1 MDNRTYSEKRDELLR
16 IMDDVLKI
24 KGISESRVLDFQ
36 RIRKK
41 CLENQFNIVLMGEF
55 QGGKSTT
62 FNAFCGGREIS
73 PRGAMIKTSACRI
86 TATNISESDKEEFA
100 FVQWKSDYELLMNIQ
115 SILNKYISQEQTDF
129 NPESKELYEPSKY
142 LKLSNPAH
150 VKLIKN
156 AIDAEWKAI
165 KGSPETSTDEAEICR
180 IADVILHFYAES
192 SIQELMKKN
201 YFTIEDVSR
210 FAVFPKEWE
219 KKWNEGKGAEAFAPN
234 EILFAFVS
242 GIDCYIHSQNLE
254 RLGCTV
260 TDCPGLFTS
269 AWDTQVAFDTLPK
282 ADAVIY
288 LLSGEKQLGE
298 GDKKALSYIKRIGL
312 VEDKMFFAI
321 NMRKAVKITENIR
334 ITDYNILCSLG
345 FNDVSIKKFNAQLFF
360 LGEFGKHLL
369 EDTLDDFSKKRF
381 KDVASEFGNEEEE
394 LEQLWVS
401 SVQDVQAGTKNQEL
415 KQVHDLTLESVDI
428 VFKASESREMFDEIE
443 KFIVDK
449 KAYSILVE
457 SGANVV
463 KRSLGEVE
471 AELVNQEK
479 DALKDVAACE
489 REYAEA
495 QQTLANFQC
504 DVKQIL
510 DDAFPES
517 IVETVVSKAYDKIVR
532 NDMTISNIAL
542 KTSIQLIPVLGIK
555 CKGKALMLK
564 ALELASKAGIGGLDK
579 QQQKQIKFLEGVI
592 TPVVTDVIKSE
603 VGTNVSTWVLA
614 VFNGRDKEYREQII
628 PELEKV
634 SKMINVKWENSLQ
647 ENSSIKAFEIAI
659 PPEAMSEVK
668 LPSSIVNIDKTSI
681 TGAAVD
687 VAIDNIIKDLIRTL
701 ITLVVSILVGV
712 VVDFW
717 LLGGLGHALGAL
729 YAALVWIYSM
739 ILGKEQEERPIVT
752 NSSELRRG
760 ERKIYDALYPV
771 LSSSFNKEGTIAK
784 IKKALS
790 SVPNKIISLYRQ
802 YYNTELDQ
810 QRDLL
815 NRDIVKRRANKQQSV
830 QTQKEIAQKARK
842 KREDEIIPALK
853 QLERFIDSCTE

>member
-1 MDNRTYSEKRDELLR
+1 MDSRKYSEKRNELLG
-16 IMDDVLKI
+16 IMDEVLKI
-24 KGISESRVLDFQ
+24 EGISERRIIEFQ

-41 CLENQFNIVLMGEF
+41 CLENQFNIVLIGEF

-100 FVQWKSDYELLMNIQ
+100 YVQWKSDSELLINIQ

-129 NPESKELYEPSKY
+129 NPESKELYEPSRY

-150 VKLIKN
+150 VKIIKD
-156 AIDAEWKAI
+156 AINEEWKVI
-165 KGSPETSTDEAEICR
+165 KASPETHTDEAEICR
-180 IADVILHFYAES
+180 IADVILHFYTES
-192 SIQELMKKN
+192 GIQELMKRN

-219 KKWNEGKGAEAFAPN
+219 KKWNDGKGVEAFAPN

-269 AWDTQVAFDTLPK
+269 AWDTQVAFNTLPQ

-288 LLSGEKQLGE
+288 LLSGEKQLSD

-312 VEDKMFFAI
+312 IEDKMFFAI
-321 NMRKAVKITENIR
+321 NMRKVAKITENILS
-334 ITDYNILCSLG
+334 TDHNILCSLG
-345 FNDVSIKKFNAQLFF
+345 FSNVYIKRFNAQLFF
-360 LGEFGKHLL
+360 LGEFGQHLL
-369 EDTLDDFSKKRF
+369 ESKLDDFSKKRF
-381 KDVASEFGNEEEE
+381 RDVASEFGNEEES

-401 SVQDVQAGTKNQEL
+401 SVWDVQAGTKNQEL
-415 KQVHDLTLESVDI
+415 KRIQDLTLKSVDV
-428 VFKASESREMFDEIE
+428 VFKASENRDMFDEIE
-443 KFIVDK
+443 KFIIDK

-471 AELVNQEK
+471 AELANQEM

-489 REYAEA
+489 AEYAAA
-495 QQTLANFQC
+495 QLTLTNFQD
-504 DVKQIL
+504 DVKRIL
-510 DDAFPES
+510 DNAFPES
-517 IVETVVSKAYDKIVR
+517 VVETVVSKAYDKIIR
-532 NDMTISNIAL
+532 NDRTITNIAL
-542 KTSIQLIPVLGIK
+542 KTSMQLIPVLGVK

-564 ALELASKAGIGGLDK
+564 VLELGAKAGIRGLDE
-579 QQQKQIKFLEGVI
+579 QQKKQIQFLEGVI

-603 VGTNVSTWVLA
+603 VGTNVSAWVMS
-614 VFNGRDKEYREQII
+614 VFNGQDKEYREEII
-628 PELEKV
+628 PKLEKV
-634 SKMINVKWENSLQ
+634 SEMINKKWENSLQ
-647 ENSSIKAFEIAI
+647 ENSSIKAFELTI
-659 PPEAMSEVK
+659 PPESMSEVK
-668 LPSSIVNIDKTSI
+668 LPSSIVNIDKSSI

-717 LLGGLGHALGAL
+717 LLGGLGHALAAL
-729 YAALVWIYSM
+729 YAALVWIFST
-739 ILGKEQEERPIVT
+739 ILGKDGEERPIVT
-752 NSSELRRG
+752 NSSELKKG

-771 LSSSFNKEGTIAK
+771 LSSSFNKEETIAK
-784 IKKALS
+784 IKVALS
-790 SVPNKIISLYRQ
+790 SVPNKVISLYRQ
-802 YYNTELDQ
+802 YYNMELNQ
-810 QRDLL
+810 QRNLL
-815 NRDIVKRRANKQQSV
+815 NEDIAKRRANKQQSV
-830 QTQKEIAQKARK
+830 QAQKEIARKARK
-842 KREDEIIPALK
+842 KREEEITPVLE
-853 QLERFIDSCTE
+853 QLDGFINSCSE